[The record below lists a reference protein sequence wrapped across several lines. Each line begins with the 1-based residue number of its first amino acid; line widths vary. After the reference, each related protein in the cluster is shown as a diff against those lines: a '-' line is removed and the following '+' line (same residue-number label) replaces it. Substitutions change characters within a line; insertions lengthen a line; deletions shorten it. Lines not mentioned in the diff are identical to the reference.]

1 MYDKP
6 MFLVATTPD
15 PVSVALTT
23 GHAIAIDSNG
33 RMVPPHFIAAAF
45 QTGRVA
51 PGIAPTEVPAQDGF
65 ETPIPHGKT
74 DTTGPA
80 EHEAQ
85 QAKIQQIKEAI
96 KRALESGDESFLTA
110 AGIPDSRKL
119 DALVGVRVSAQE
131 RDQAW
136 AELQVEAQNG

>member
-6 MFLVATTPD
+6 MFLVATTPS

-23 GHAIAIDSNG
+23 GHAIAIDTEG
-33 RMVPPHFIAAAF
+33 RWVPPHFIAAAF

-51 PGIAPTEVPAQDGF
+51 PGIAPAEGLEANAPQGS
-65 ETPIPHGKT
+65 
-74 DTTGPA
+74 TGSA
-80 EHEAQ
+80 EHDSQ
-85 QAKIQQIKEAI
+85 QAKIHQIKEAI
-96 KRALESGDESFLTA
+96 KLALESGDESFLTA

-136 AELQVEAQNG
+136 AELQVEAGR